1 MNYLIDMRKEI
12 VIASS
17 LNETRIAITENGELS
32 ELFVEVP
39 DKERYVGNVY
49 MGRVEKII
57 QGMNAAFIDIGLP
70 QGAFLHF
77 SDVDSSL
84 EESFFTEDE
93 DDDDTSKDV
102 LDQPHESFIKI
113 DYSEPSSLFVPPS
126 DIAEADLSELL
137 SALLMQPTVGKPA
150 GYNEIL
156 AKELLEQ
163 NEIESEQAHSTINA
177 SMSDSAAIALRLKKM
192 PPKQNVN
199 AKPLP
204 TFSTKRSG
212 LISINLQPKQ
222 TIIVQVVRE
231 GYSSKGVRVTTK
243 VALPGR
249 YMVLLPFDNL
259 IGVSRK
265 IGSVKER
272 KRLRQLAKSLIQ
284 PGIGCIVRTAAEDK
298 TDQELSRDWA
308 ALVEQWKEMENN
320 VKIAKAPSLLYKD
333 KNITGSVIRD
343 LFTEEVER
351 VVIDSPKLYKEITS
365 YLHWVAPE
373 LSAKVEMYQGRKAL
387 FDYFKLE
394 KSIQETYARK
404 VYLPSG
410 GSIVID
416 QTEAMHV
423 VDVNSGRS
431 TSEHEQEKSAFRN
444 NMEALKAVAKQLRL
458 RDIGGMIIIDFI
470 DMMLEENRKKLYN
483 EMRRELSKD
492 RAKTVVYPITQLGLL
507 QITRQRIRQAI
518 SERLTDT
525 CNVCDGA
532 GRIRSRSV
540 ILHSI
545 ERWLTSFR
553 AQNLDFSV
561 ELIVHPSMA
570 EYLTEGAISRLSK
583 LMIKHFVKIK
593 LDINDNINPD
603 EFTFV
608 STRTFRDIT
617 SDYL

>member
-1 MNYLIDMRKEI
+1 
-12 VIASS
+12 
-17 LNETRIAITENGELS
+17 
-32 ELFVEVP
+32 VP

-57 QGMNAAFIDIGLP
+57 QWMNAAFVDIGLP

-93 DDDDTSKDV
+93 EDEDSSKDV
-102 LDQPHESFIKI
+102 LDQPNESFITI

-156 AKELLEQ
+156 AKELLEN
-163 NEIESEQAHSTINA
+163 NEIELEQAHSTMNA

-284 PGIGCIVRTAAEDK
+284 PGMMHCSN
-298 TDQELSRDWA
+298 SR
-308 ALVEQWKEMENN
+308 
-320 VKIAKAPSLLYKD
+320 
-333 KNITGSVIRD
+333 
-343 LFTEEVER
+343 
-351 VVIDSPKLYKEITS
+351 
-365 YLHWVAPE
+365 
-373 LSAKVEMYQGRKAL
+373 
-387 FDYFKLE
+387 
-394 KSIQETYARK
+394 
-404 VYLPSG
+404 
-410 GSIVID
+410 
-416 QTEAMHV
+416 
-423 VDVNSGRS
+423 
-431 TSEHEQEKSAFRN
+431 
-444 NMEALKAVAKQLRL
+444 
-458 RDIGGMIIIDFI
+458 
-470 DMMLEENRKKLYN
+470 
-483 EMRRELSKD
+483 RR
-492 RAKTVVYPITQLGLL
+492 
-507 QITRQRIRQAI
+507 
-518 SERLTDT
+518 
-525 CNVCDGA
+525 
-532 GRIRSRSV
+532 
-540 ILHSI
+540 
-545 ERWLTSFR
+545 
-553 AQNLDFSV
+553 
-561 ELIVHPSMA
+561 
-570 EYLTEGAISRLSK
+570 
-583 LMIKHFVKIK
+583 
-593 LDINDNINPD
+593 
-603 EFTFV
+603 
-608 STRTFRDIT
+608 
-617 SDYL
+617 